1 MKLSDAIRLGSMIRP
16 QGFDKYWPDG
26 KTSCALGAA
35 FEAGGLRG
43 HIEKAYNGDVTGL
56 LPPIWA
62 TFLEAGQQCPLCSWG
77 NQTIPTLSVITH
89 LNDDHK
95 WTRERIADWV
105 ATIEPS
111 EASAEIE
118 AVPPAVVAVEA

>member
-1 MKLSDAIRLGSMIRP
+1 MKLSEAIRLGSMIRP
-16 QGFDKYWPDG
+16 QGFGRYWPDG

-35 FEAGGLRG
+35 FEAGGLRD
-43 HIEKAYNGDVTGL
+43 HIEQAYNSDVTGL

-62 TFLEAGQQCPLCSWG
+62 TFLDGPQQCPRCSWA
-77 NQTIPTLSVITH
+77 NEKIPTLSVITH

-95 WTRERIADWV
+95 WTREQIADWV

-111 EASAEIE
+111 EASEV
-118 AVPPAVVAVEA
+118 VPPAVVAVEA